1 MLYEAFKNGGR
12 NPDYASCA
20 FNKVPGSCSLQAL
33 LRHYSLRLLLGQLCS
48 VGDAWV
54 AKFRRLAE

>member
-12 NPDYASCA
+12 NPDYASYA
-20 FNKVPGSCSLQAL
+20 FNKVPGSCVQAL
-33 LRHYSLRLLLGQLCS
+33 LRHYSLRLLSGQLCT